1 MTRHQKFSR
10 SFAIVLV
17 CTFAL
22 LCNAKQADV
31 TSGDWS
37 EVNHDKF
44 GTRYSP
50 LALINTSNAKNL
62 KKACEYKFPDKEP
75 SQTAP
80 IAIGGVVYAS
90 TAHYTVAL
98 DGFDCH
104 AIWTYKWEPRGPE
117 PSNANR
123 GVALA
128 DGKVVRGTSDD
139 FLIALDAKDGRLIWA
154 KQIADPREGY
164 FISMPPLID
173 RDLVYIGP
181 AGAETASS
189 GWVGAF
195 RLTDGEQVWRFNI
208 IPADGELGAD
218 TWGPDPAV
226 RKHAG
231 GNLWTALS
239 LDTDNSVLSCR
250 AEIQRRITTMTQGP
264 EPTFTPIR

>member
-1 MTRHQKFSR
+1 MTQRRKLSK
-10 SFAIVLV
+10 SFAIVLAGSL
-17 CTFAL
+17 AL
-22 LCNAKQADV
+22 LCNAKQAEV

-37 EVNHDKF
+37 EVNHDKL
-44 GTRYSP
+44 GTRYSS
-50 LALINTSNAKNL
+50 LASINTSNAKNL

-117 PSNANR
+117 PFNTNR

-128 DGKVVRGTSDD
+128 DGKIVRDTSDD
-139 FLIALDAKDGRLIWA
+139 YLIALDAKDGRLIWA

-164 FISMPPLID
+164 FISMPPLIY
-173 RDLVYIGP
+173 RDLIYVGP
-181 AGAETASS
+181 AGAGWASS

-195 RLTDGEQVWRFNI
+195 RLTDGEQAWRFNI

-218 TWGPDPAV
+218 TWGPDPAA

-231 GNLWTALS
+231 GNLWTALRVDRHS
-239 LDTDNSVLSCR
+239 
-250 AEIQRRITTMTQGP
+250 RRVSPWVGHGILLNLFHRSQSYRHRY
-264 EPTFTPIR
+264 I